1 MSRYYLTRH
10 AASNG
15 AANGA
20 RWALNGRYLPASI
33 NLALLMELPK
43 SALAGMLDALPL
55 GAAADT
61 PALAP
66 VEAGQ
71 EIWASGVTYLR
82 SRQARESESSV
93 SDVYQRVYDAERP
106 EIFMKAAGWR
116 AVGNGDQFRIRK
128 DSQWNVPEPELVLVI
143 NRQGES
149 IGYTAGNDASSR
161 DIEGEN
167 PLYLPQAKVY
177 NQSCVV
183 GPGILLADVD
193 ALSNVPIS
201 LEIRRGGAVAF
212 EGETSTNN
220 MKRNFQEL
228 ADYLFMEV
236 DFPHGA
242 LLMTGTGIVPGDD
255 FTLQP
260 GDMVKITVGELTI
273 ENETAQ

>member
-10 AASNG
+10 AAPSSASG
-15 AANGA
+15 DA
-20 RWALNGRYLPASI
+20 RWALNGRYLPANV
-33 NLALLMELPK
+33 NLSLLMELPQ
-43 SALAGMLDALPL
+43 SALAGVLDALPL
-55 GAAADT
+55 GDAADA

-93 SDVYQRVYDAERP
+93 ADVYQRVYEAERP

-116 AVGNGDQFRIRK
+116 AVGSGAQFRIRK

-143 NRQGES
+143 NRHGEI

-183 GPGILLADVD
+183 GPGILLAEVE
-193 ALSNVPIS
+193 ALADVPIS
-201 LEIRRGGAVAF
+201 LEIRRGGSAVF
-212 EGETSTNN
+212 EGETSTSN
-220 MKRNFQEL
+220 MKRGFQEL

-260 GDMVKITVGELTI
+260 GDMVRITVGELTI

>member
-1 MSRYYLTRH
+1 
-10 AASNG
+10 
-15 AANGA
+15 
-20 RWALNGRYLPASI
+20 
-33 NLALLMELPK
+33 
-43 SALAGMLDALPL
+43 
-55 GAAADT
+55 
-61 PALAP
+61 
-66 VEAGQ
+66 
-71 EIWASGVTYLR
+71 
-82 SRQARESESSV
+82 
-93 SDVYQRVYDAERP
+93 
-106 EIFMKAAGWR
+106 
-116 AVGNGDQFRIRK
+116 FRIRK

-143 NRQGES
+143 NRHGEI

-193 ALSNVPIS
+193 ALANVPIS

-236 DFPHGA
+236 AFPHGA